1 MKNINIEELTI
12 KQMKKWYWC
21 LFRATIFYRS
31 KSLDKLIIRCME
43 LINNCPNVKVD
54 IDYYHIT
61 IKTESSTV
69 ILWNANKFH
78 GWLGCGSVNGVSYLN
93 KSPSA
98 SVMYD
103 FKELLISKG
112 YDINPPKP
120 TIDINITDIKC

>member
-1 MKNINIEELTI
+1 
-12 KQMKKWYWC
+12 MKKWYWC
-21 LFRATIFYRS
+21 LFRTTNYKADE
-31 KSLDKLIIRCME
+31 SLDGLIIKCME
-43 LINNCPNVKVD
+43 LINNCPNVKVE
-54 IDYYHIT
+54 IDYHWVT

-69 ILWNANKFH
+69 ILWNANKFY
-78 GWLGCGSVNGVSYLN
+78 GWLDSGSVNGERYIE

-120 TIDINITDIKC
+120 TTGINIIDIKC